1 MTRAH
6 LESAADRGGELEP
19 VEEAAAAPHTGA
31 VVGVAVGGVAAHVSS
46 LVWIIMIIIIM
57 IGVAVGGVAAHVSS
71 LVRIIMV
78 SFTPDPDLTVSRA
91 PGAVTGA
98 LDPRPDQGEAVRVH
112 NGVDGLEAGV
122 GHLNVSRHR
131 PLGVLRPEPVT

>member
-46 LVWIIMIIIIM
+46 LV
-57 IGVAVGGVAAHVSS
+57 
-71 LVRIIMV
+71 RIIMV

-98 LDPRPDQGEAVRVH
+98 LDM
-112 NGVDGLEAGV
+112 GLGQWEPEHSHQHHAE
-122 GHLNVSRHR
+122 LNHD
-131 PLGVLRPEPVT
+131 